1 VYQGPCS
8 RLRYCARAGG
18 GDRPFRIP
26 RIVCTVKLT
35 KWRSLAAECALA
47 AVFLAACTAI
57 VVRTIPKASPPPPPP
72 SPHVASLPADGRA
85 RATLQVVTGTLVL
98 TIGVADPGS
107 SGTSS
112 GTLLRASTPA
122 GSPPPQ
128 LRLAGGGAT
137 GRSGKNAVIFLSAK
151 GASAITVTLNAA
163 VSWQFD
169 FAGGTRRTVA
179 DLRGGRVAGITVTKG
194 SDVIDLTLP
203 RPRGS
208 VPVRLAAGAS
218 QFLLRLPGGVPV
230 RLTAAAGAGEIS
242 LGGRDHT
249 RVADGSVFTT
259 PGWMPGAAGFDID
272 ATAGAARVA
281 VTTWTS

>member
-1 VYQGPCS
+1 M
-8 RLRYCARAGG
+8 
-18 GDRPFRIP
+18 
-26 RIVCTVKLT
+26 
-35 KWRSLAAECALA
+35 A

-57 VVRTIPKASPPPPPP
+57 VVRTIPKAPPPPPPPP
-72 SPHVASLPADGRA
+72 SPHVASLPADGRS
-85 RATLQVVTGTLVL
+85 RAALQVVTGTLVL
-98 TIGVADPGS
+98 SIRVADLG
-107 SGTSS
+107 SS

-128 LRLAGGGAT
+128 LRLASSGGTADGAAHP
-137 GRSGKNAVIFLSAK
+137 GRDALVLLSAK

-230 RLTAAAGAGEIS
+230 RVTAAAGAGEIS
-242 LGGRDHT
+242 LGGLDHT

-259 PGWMPGAAGFDID
+259 PGWKPGATGFDID

>member
-1 VYQGPCS
+1 M
-8 RLRYCARAGG
+8 
-18 GDRPFRIP
+18 
-26 RIVCTVKLT
+26 
-35 KWRSLAAECALA
+35 A
-47 AVFLAACTAI
+47 AVCLAACTAI

-72 SPHVASLPADGRA
+72 SPHVTSLPADGRS

-98 TIGVADPGS
+98 TIGVADLGS
-107 SGTSS
+107 G

-128 LRLAGGGAT
+128 LRLASSDGTAGP
-137 GRSGKNAVIFLSAK
+137 GRDALVLLSAK

-203 RPRGS
+203 RPHGS

-242 LGGRDHT
+242 LGGRDHR

-259 PGWMPGAAGFDID
+259 PGWTPGATGFDVD